1 MSQEDATKEL
11 ADQLRARS
19 QSACFVCGQDN
30 PQGLHIRFQRQDS
43 GELTATWTPRPTWE
57 GFQGI
62 VHGGIV
68 STVLD
73 EAMSK
78 AVAASGAKAF
88 TAEIRVRFRRHVATG
103 EVYQI
108 RGWILKR
115 NKRLIETEAML
126 TAPDGTEHAHAWA
139 NFLTLPERPAI

>member
-1 MSQEDATKEL
+1 MPQVVPSAESDARI
-11 ADQLRARS
+11 QARS
-19 QSACFVCGQDN
+19 QSACFACGPDN
-30 PQGLHIRFQRQDS
+30 PQGLHLQFERRDG
-43 GELTATWTPRPTWE
+43 GELTASWTPGSAWE

-62 VHGGIV
+62 AHGGIV

-88 TAEIRVRFRRHVATG
+88 TAEIRVRYRRHVCTG
-103 EVYQI
+103 ADYRI
-108 RGWILKR
+108 HGWIVKR

-126 TAPDGTEHAHAWA
+126 TTLDGTEHAHAWA
-139 NFLTLPERPAI
+139 NFLTLPGPKA

>member
-1 MSQEDATKEL
+1 MAQVVATKESDDRL
-11 ADQLRARS
+11 HARS

-30 PQGLHIRFQRQDS
+30 PQGLHIRFEREGS
-43 GELTATWTPRPTWE
+43 GELTANWTPRPECE
-57 GFQGI
+57 GFHGI

-78 AVAASGAKAF
+78 AAAATGTEAL
-88 TAEIRVRFRRHVATG
+88 TAEIRVRFRRHVSTG
-103 EVYQI
+103 RVFQI
-108 RGWILKR
+108 RGWIIKR
-115 NKRLIETEAML
+115 SKRLIETEATL

-139 NFLTLPERPAI
+139 SFLTLPGVNA